1 MADIVD
7 YVLGIMGIGKADAM
21 SPQAQQRY
29 KEATGSAI
37 NAEEAP
43 AGPEIKSAEG
53 QVNLKNN
60 RRREELGEAELVT
73 LLARQKA
80 MADKARRGGY

>member
-1 MADIVD
+1 MDDIVK
-7 YVLGIMGIGKADAM
+7 YVLGIMGVGKADAM
-21 SPQAQQRY
+21 SPRERLEYTRAVEPE
-29 KEATGSAI
+29 KLIE
-37 NAEEAP
+37 NKPE
-43 AGPEIKSAEG
+43 PEIVPTEG

-80 MADKARRGGY
+80 MADKAKRGGY